1 MDSSISAGSSDEQRK
16 RRKAEY
22 AREYR
27 QRAKIDTN
35 TSGAREERLARNAA
49 YNGLYRARMKEE
61 RINKLREI
69 DIKQGRAI

>member
-27 QRAKIDTN
+27 QRVKIDTN
-35 TSGAREERLARNAA
+35 TSGAREERLLA
-49 YNGLYRARMKEE
+49 L
-61 RINKLREI
+61 L
-69 DIKQGRAI
+69 

>member
-1 MDSSISAGSSDEQRK
+1 MDNSTSAVNGAEQRK

-27 QRAKIDTN
+27 QRVKTDTN

-49 YNGLYRARMKEE
+49 CFRLYRARKKEE
-61 RINKLREI
+61 RINKLR
-69 DIKQGRAI
+69 D